1 MKKTLLI
8 ILLGGV
14 LASQATAQ
22 TGDTL
27 PWMYDKYHYSLW
39 YDTLPE
45 FFQTDSF
52 NMRPSPILTVFT
64 EPGFGESAISGPKY
78 MHGALPQYVERPTLL
93 TGVAITEGNVSEFSQ
108 SAFHP
113 WYLPEWVYLLQKVGD
128 SLVLLDSMR
137 WDTISYKLLKI
148 ALHADT
154 QQFGFEYV
162 RVREVLF
169 KAPILVDSVFFFTTT
184 NNGYASRPQW
194 PESIHFN
201 TDYLPVTL
209 SVIGNRSRMI
219 TEPWYTPPR
228 WWQIRLWDSA
238 AHSWNRV
245 VPNVKSPF
253 FGGYFPMVDYVDLIV
268 TSSDTSRGTAGPTAR
283 VSRNL
288 PVAISATPKRGYRF
302 SHWQEDGDRQPARS
316 VTVSADTTY
325 YTAVFVSTDTL
336 WVEGRSDN
344 AAMGRVDGSGAYF
357 EGDTARLTAVPSS
370 PRYRF
375 SHWSSGSTAN
385 PLEFEVTA
393 STVLTAYFVEANPSG
408 IVAAEASGTAF
419 VLTPNPARGMVAVAL
434 ATGAPQGTVLKVLD
448 MAGHEVLSQ
457 PVASGAENVTLDLS
471 ALSAG
476 TYFVTLATPQGSST
490 QKLILE

>member
-8 ILLGGV
+8 ILLGGM
-14 LASQATAQ
+14 LSSQAAAQ

-45 FFQTDSF
+45 FFQSDF
-52 NMRPSPILTVFT
+52 YNMEPSPMLKIYSMS
-64 EPGFGESAISGPKY
+64 GFGEINYSGLLY
-78 MHGALPQYVERPTLL
+78 HHGAMPQYVERPTLL
-93 TGVAITEGNVSEFSQ
+93 TGVAITEGE
-108 SAFHP
+108 AFIRGAAHP

-169 KAPILVDSVFFFTTT
+169 KAPILVDSVFYFTTT
-184 NNGYASRPQW
+184 DYGQVSRPQG
-194 PESIHFN
+194 EDAVYFN
-201 TDYLPVTL
+201 TDYLTVSL

-434 ATGAPQGTVLKVLD
+434 ATGAPQATVLKVLD

-471 ALSAG
+471 ALPAG